1 MRINTFEWK
10 GNVLCLRISRAPYLV
25 LAVYYVFAFL
35 SIGLPILGI
44 ILTISD
50 GDQLHFAHGIGLVIF
65 GLLSFFL
72 LRNALWNT
80 RGVEEFEWEED
91 AIIYIA
97 NYGWWK
103 DGRRTI
109 ALKGLNITKKTAGY
123 LEDNHWVLVLENG
136 DIVVK
141 SVVKLPL
148 PEIENL
154 IEELKRK
161 EPKNV

>member
-10 GNVLCLRISRAPYLV
+10 GKVLCLRITRAPLLV

-35 SIGLPILGI
+35 SMALPILGI
-44 ILTISD
+44 ILTINA
-50 GDQLHFAHGIGLVIF
+50 GEQLHFGHGIGLVIF

-80 RGVEEFEWEED
+80 RGVEEIEWEED
-91 AIIYIA
+91 AIIYVA

-109 ALKGLNITKKTAGY
+109 ALKGLNITKKIAGY
-123 LEDNHWVLVLENG
+123 LEDNHWVLVLGNG
-136 DIVVK
+136 DIVVE

-148 PEIENL
+148 FTIENL
-154 IEELKRK
+154 ILELKAK
-161 EPKNV
+161 TNNNS